1 MTKVAGTAVIC
12 LSTAA
17 ARLTIVQDAHA
28 RIKEAA
34 NAGLVA
40 IVGSRV
46 CDFNDRA
53 LLNLIRAEDPELD
66 TNHRLDIRIWTVN
79 SCGHL
84 STVLER
90 GF

>member
-1 MTKVAGTAVIC
+1 VGADHI
-12 LSTAA
+12 LPTAA
-17 ARLTIVQDAHA
+17 AGLAIVQDAHT

-34 NAGLVA
+34 NARLVA
-40 IVGSRV
+40 IVGPRV
-46 CDFNDRA
+46 CDFNNGA

-66 TNHRLDIRIWTVN
+66 TNHWLDIRIWTVN